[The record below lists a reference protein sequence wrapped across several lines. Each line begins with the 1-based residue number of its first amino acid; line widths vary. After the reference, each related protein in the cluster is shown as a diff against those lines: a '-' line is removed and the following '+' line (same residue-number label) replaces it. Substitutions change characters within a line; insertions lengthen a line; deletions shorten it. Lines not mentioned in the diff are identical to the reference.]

1 VMYRGNYHILLSYFA
16 YILKS
21 NRFDGNNRLVFGS
34 IFYSGD
40 INSLLAKTHSGKS
53 KSDEEIQDDVP
64 NELRRPKRARR
75 TPMMLPTSRPLL
87 TCVGNFQEYLLS
99 LKIRTP

>member
-53 KSDEEIQDDVP
+53 KSDEEMRRYKMTYLMSSADRS
-64 NELRRPKRARR
+64 ELDG
-75 TPMMLPTSRPLL
+75 L
-87 TCVGNFQEYLLS
+87 Q
-99 LKIRTP
+99 